1 MPLSITWYALAAFF
15 GHCYV
20 LAVIPSF
27 DEVSTAAVRPYT
39 SSSVTDSESRLCR
52 SGEFISDEH
61 EFEHCLD
68 VWRKQQNSEDLN
80 AKIQWWPKIRN
91 RESVLNQ
98 VIRTMNRHMFRRTE
112 EKTRNLHLQVKRYP
126 QRQNINENVRWI
138 DKRREASKHQ
148 YIFVPSKRWSS
159 SYGRNAFLYGN
170 ADRSLVARPL
180 MRKYPYSNVVR
191 LSSGC
196 TGTLLTPYHVL
207 TAAHCVHD
215 GEDFKNNLEMLKIE
229 VPSYMGFRM
238 YYIEKISIPT
248 KWLRSN
254 VLPRIVRESFDYA
267 VVKLSI
273 GVAGR
278 SHFMPLSVPKT
289 SILTDTMYFLGF
301 MSHNVGANLWT
312 SECSPHSNMAMMDGN
327 LILTRCDSAI
337 GFSGAAV
344 FTDDSREGKNI
355 VGIISNTRSVSTG
368 FSLIAR
374 YSIITALTWDKLY
387 EVCAM
392 MAPLGQLYGV
402 CPEFHHIP
410 RTTKMPLGNR
420 VIPFFG

>member
-1 MPLSITWYALAAFF
+1 MPLSITWYALAGLF
-15 GHCYV
+15 GQCYV
-20 LAVIPSF
+20 LAVIPFF
-27 DEVSTAAVRPYT
+27 DEVSTAVRPFST
-39 SSSVTDSESRLCR
+39 SGQASATDLRTRLCR
-52 SGEFISDEH
+52 SFDHIDGDYEYCIEF
-61 EFEHCLD
+61 
-68 VWRKQQNSEDLN
+68 WKKQSATDLN
-80 AKIQWWPKIRN
+80 KNDQLSSRIQN
-91 RESVLNQ
+91 RATILNQ
-98 VIRTMNRHMFRRTE
+98 VVRNMNQHMIQNRKQNPQYSQLRLLHH
-112 EKTRNLHLQVKRYP
+112 RNPSENIKWINKRGG
-126 QRQNINENVRWI
+126 
-138 DKRREASKHQ
+138 ASKFQ
-148 YIFVPSKRWSS
+148 YIFVPRKRWPS
-159 SYGRNAFLYGN
+159 SYNRNVYLYGKV
-170 ADRSLVARPL
+170 DRSLVARPL

-215 GEDFKNNLEMLKIE
+215 GEDFKNHLEMLKIE

-254 VLPRIVRESFDYA
+254 ILPRIVRESFDYA

-289 SILTDTMYFLGF
+289 NILTDTMYFLGF

-327 LILTRCDSAI
+327 LILTRCDSAV

-344 FTDDSREGKNI
+344 FTDDSREGKSI

-387 EVCAM
+387 EVCSM